1 MTNTAETSLTKDKI
15 QQLLAA
21 VGSQSDTE
29 EPQPEYSEISWKEPH
44 CFNTHELES
53 ISNFTNKISESIA
66 QKFSDS
72 CHYEINVKINS
83 TSQCYAD
90 EFLNQIESSEQK
102 NYYLAFGI
110 EPENFCALMGMSM
123 STAICWINLLLQDAE
138 ADNNTDRELSE
149 LEESFL
155 LDISSVIIEAVTE
168 TCPDFDF
175 KLDDKVT
182 HLQLPIS
189 FESTEQLF
197 KIDFAIEQPDSK
209 KTSEAFLAIP
219 CHLLNPIAGKSSD
232 IKCVF
237 SGQQVSQAMLDHIQ
251 ELPVSILAQLGSA
264 KLTFK
269 EVMNLN
275 SSDIL
280 LLDTK
285 VDDPALLFVD
295 GVERF
300 HCRPAQS
307 SGNFAVVI
315 TSGIIDIKDTI
326 Q

>member
-1 MTNTAETSLTKDKI
+1 LNSQI
-15 QQLLAA
+15 QK
-21 VGSQSDTE
+21 S
-29 EPQPEYSEISWKEPH
+29 
-44 CFNTHELES
+44 
-53 ISNFTNKISESIA
+53 
-66 QKFSDS
+66 
-72 CHYEINVKINS
+72 
-83 TSQCYAD
+83 
-90 EFLNQIESSEQK
+90 
-102 NYYLAFGI
+102 
-110 EPENFCALMGMSM
+110 
-123 STAICWINLLLQDAE
+123 
-138 ADNNTDRELSE
+138 
-149 LEESFL
+149 
-155 LDISSVIIEAVTE
+155 
-168 TCPDFDF
+168 
-175 KLDDKVT
+175 
-182 HLQLPIS
+182 
-189 FESTEQLF
+189 
-197 KIDFAIEQPDSK
+197 
-209 KTSEAFLAIP
+209 
-219 CHLLNPIAGKSSD
+219 LNPIAGKSSD
-232 IKCVF
+232 IKHVF